1 MGDAKKIVDVLRT
14 GCIVLDMS
22 TTNRTEIVWTMG
34 LPAAGK
40 STLIKR
46 MLGPTHQIIDSDAI
60 LATHPDYDPKRP
72 ELHHEWAKGLANA
85 QFAAALASGEGRFVR
100 DSTGTNAE
108 RLVSEMNRA
117 RAAGFAVRLVYVTCT
132 MATSLAR
139 NAARDRSV
147 PEYVIREKAEVIA
160 TSFALVAPHADSV
173 EVIPND

>member
-1 MGDAKKIVDVLRT
+1 MN
-14 GCIVLDMS
+14 
-22 TTNRTEIVWTMG
+22 TTNRNEIVWTMG

-40 STLIKR
+40 STLTQR
-46 MLGPTHQIIDSDAI
+46 MLGATHQIIDSDAI

-85 QFAAALASGEGRFVR
+85 AFAAALASGEGRFVR

-108 RLVSEMNRA
+108 RLVSEMARA
-117 RAAGFAVRLVYVTCT
+117 RAAGFSVRLMFVTCSLE
-132 MATSLAR
+132 TSIKR
-139 NAARDRSV
+139 NNLRDRTV
-147 PEYVIREKAEVIA
+147 PEYVIREKADVIQ